1 MTPKRTGSL
10 AASERKGSAV
20 HPRPDATVRRIAVA
34 GMAIVAVI
42 TLALGISTWRSQAA
56 ARFASIAISDHERLT
71 VAATGRDL
79 LFDEGN
85 ILVANRRLTAAQETV
100 LSADQRAFSH
110 ALVSA
115 PRSPDPRDAEI
126 LADVGAVNDQLVA
139 RQHATE
145 LELGG
150 NHGAAALRRSRQALH
165 AVDLALDTFVAY
177 NTRDAKASQAQSNV
191 SQQGA
196 VSVARW
202 VGGLAVLLAISLV
215 TYVITLVKRFVARI
229 QADAGLLEQK
239 VHDVERAR
247 LETLERL
254 ALASEYR
261 DDDTMHHTQR
271 VGSRAAVIAER
282 MGLAAE
288 TVELI
293 RLAAPLHDIG
303 KLGISDTILL
313 KPGPLTPEERET
325 MKTHT
330 LIGALILARSR
341 SPVLRLAEQIALSHH
356 ERWDGD
362 GYPHQIAGEAIPIS
376 ARIVA
381 VADVYDALTH
391 DRPYKH
397 AWPADQALAVIKQEA
412 GGQFDPQVV
421 TAFLSTH
428 PEQIP
433 SQDTDAD
440 LALAEPLAA

>member
-1 MTPKRTGSL
+1 M
-10 AASERKGSAV
+10 
-20 HPRPDATVRRIAVA
+20 
-34 GMAIVAVI
+34 
-42 TLALGISTWRSQAA
+42 
-56 ARFASIAISDHERLT
+56 
-71 VAATGRDL
+71 
-79 LFDEGN
+79 
-85 ILVANRRLTAAQETV
+85 ANRRLTAAQETV